1 MDKKRRKKPL
11 TKKQYRKKR
20 IRFIIRLS
28 LRLLFLITLLCLSC
42 SFVLHLLETLGVI
55 NKVRMVG
62 PVKVTQMYLTPNEY
76 SRPQVKLKK
85 VKGIVVHYTAN
96 PGTDAKANRNYFE
109 NLSKTKT
116 TKASSH
122 YIIGLD
128 GSIIQCIPLK
138 EIAYASNERN
148 EDTISIEVCHPD
160 ESGKFNKKTYQSLV
174 ELVAFLCGTFNIK
187 EEGIIR
193 HYDITGK
200 LCPLYYV
207 EHEEEWDKFKH
218 DVLNYIDQYGK

>member
-1 MDKKRRKKPL
+1 MDKKRRKKRL
-11 TKKQYRKKR
+11 TKKQYRRKR
-20 IRFIIRLS
+20 IRFIIRFS
-28 LRLLFLITLLCLSC
+28 LLILFLIMLLCLSLT
-42 SFVLHLLETLGVI
+42 FVLHLLEALGVI
-55 NKVRMVG
+55 NRVKMVE

-76 SRPQVKLKK
+76 SRPQIKLNK

-128 GSIIQCIPLK
+128 GSIIKCLPLK
-138 EIAYASNERN
+138 EISYASNERN
-148 EDTISIEVCHPD
+148 TDTISIEVCHPD
-160 ESGKFNKKTYQSLV
+160 ESGKFNEETYESLV
-174 ELVAFLCGTFNIK
+174 KLVAFLCGKYNIK
-187 EEGIIR
+187 ENGIIR

-200 LCPLYYV
+200 LCPLYYSI
-207 EHEEEWDKFKH
+207 HQDKWIEFKK
-218 DVLNYIDQYGK
+218 DVLDYIEKYGK